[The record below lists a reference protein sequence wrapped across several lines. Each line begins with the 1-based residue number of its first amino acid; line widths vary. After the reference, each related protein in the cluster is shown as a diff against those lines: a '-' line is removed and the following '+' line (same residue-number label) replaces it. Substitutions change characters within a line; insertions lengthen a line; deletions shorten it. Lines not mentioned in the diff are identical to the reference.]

1 MNTLPNVTMIMDKYK
16 SREGDIEISN
26 QSGKELKTWEWY
38 DIQKWENGE
47 WHRLDQLTDGLW
59 TDTLYQIPAGEI
71 TAFSTN
77 WKTWYGDLSDGK
89 YRIIKKIYETIED
102 EIHTH
107 YLAVEFEI
115 R

>member
-1 MNTLPNVTMIMDKYK
+1 MTQAGSADGWIVDRYSIPD
-16 SREGDIEISN
+16 S
-26 QSGKELKTWEWY
+26 SGR
-38 DIQKWENGE
+38 N
-47 WHRLDQLTDGLW
+47 
-59 TDTLYQIPAGEI
+59 
-71 TAFSTN
+71 
-77 WKTWYGDLSDGK
+77 YGFSDGK

>member
-1 MNTLPNVTMIMDKYK
+1 MNTLPNVTMMMEKYK

-26 QSGKELKTWEWY
+26 QSGKGLKTWEWY

-47 WHRLDQLTDGLW
+47 F
-59 TDTLYQIPAGEI
+59 

>member
-1 MNTLPNVTMIMDKYK
+1 MNTLPNVTMMMEKYK

-26 QSGKELKTWEWY
+26 QNGKGLKTWEWY

-47 WHRLDQLTDGLW
+47 LHRLDQLTDGLW

-89 YRIIKKIYETIED
+89 YRIIKKKYETIED

>member
-1 MNTLPNVTMIMDKYK
+1 MIF
-16 SREGDIEISN
+16 R
-26 QSGKELKTWEWY
+26 SGKTV
-38 DIQKWENGE
+38 N
-47 WHRLDQLTDGLW
+47 
-59 TDTLYQIPAGEI
+59 DTGEI

-77 WKTWYGDLSDGK
+77 LKTWYGDLSDGK

>member
-1 MNTLPNVTMIMDKYK
+1 M
-16 SREGDIEISN
+16 
-26 QSGKELKTWEWY
+26 
-38 DIQKWENGE
+38 
-47 WHRLDQLTDGLW
+47 W

-115 R
+115 DNCPSTMSNIIIASLVKEYHRRYFQSSSDGIFSVENTV

>member
-1 MNTLPNVTMIMDKYK
+1 MNTLPNVTMMMEKYK

-26 QSGKELKTWEWY
+26 QSGKGLKTWEWY
-38 DIQKWENGE
+38 DIQK
-47 WHRLDQLTDGLW
+47 W

>member
-1 MNTLPNVTMIMDKYK
+1 MTQAGSADGWIVDRYSIPDSSGRNYGFFYELENVV
-16 SREGDIEISN
+16 
-26 QSGKELKTWEWY
+26 W
-38 DIQKWENGE
+38 
-47 WHRLDQLTDGLW
+47 RLV
-59 TDTLYQIPAGEI
+59 
-71 TAFSTN
+71 
-77 WKTWYGDLSDGK
+77 DGK

>member
-1 MNTLPNVTMIMDKYK
+1 M
-16 SREGDIEISN
+16 
-26 QSGKELKTWEWY
+26 
-38 DIQKWENGE
+38 
-47 WHRLDQLTDGLW
+47 
-59 TDTLYQIPAGEI
+59 
-71 TAFSTN
+71 AFSTN